1 MGSQALEGFLVDKF
15 SIAAGLFAV
24 SMLSACS
31 TSFLKYEKADQLGT
45 MDEFEKAVKIEEPS
59 APATETV
66 AAGNTKDVEAKTA
79 AKDEKTTAA
88 AKPTKESKS
97 SKAVTAPAKTAPAAK
112 AKESSKSKNGKDK
125 KSEAAVSTRRQPVI
139 EDDAGFNG
147 RRPIVDPFRVGEE
160 VVHDV
165 SYFKM
170 SAGEL
175 RFKTLPMATVNGRKS
190 YKHNIAIK
198 TISLFASVYTVEDN
212 IDIFM
217 DYEELTPT
225 VFELHVKESGQLREA
240 KMLFDNNKKTAT
252 FWEKKVTKQ
261 DGEEEKREQW
271 ELEEYAQNVYSAIYY
286 MRMFQWDVGKEYAF
300 RVSNDKEN
308 LVFSGKAIRKEVL
321 DTELGPMKAI
331 VIQPNITLKG
341 KFKPI
346 GENLIWLS
354 DDEHKY
360 ILRIEAK
367 IKIGTLVSEVVSIKP
382 GKLP

>member
-1 MGSQALEGFLVDKF
+1 MEGLLVNKC
-15 SIAAGLFAV
+15 SLLAGIAV
-24 SMLSACS
+24 LSLLTACS
-31 TSFLKYEKADQLGT
+31 TSFLKYEKQDQLKKI
-45 MDEFEKAVKIEEPS
+45 DEFDKAVKIEEPS
-59 APATETV
+59 AP
-66 AAGNTKDVEAKTA
+66 VEASESTS
-79 AKDEKTTAA
+79 A
-88 AKPTKESKS
+88 AKPTEGVKS
-97 SKAVTAPAKTAPAAK
+97 TRVTPAKTSKDSKSAKVAATPAPLFKEPKKAPSKIKKGSKAAAPAPV
-112 AKESSKSKNGKDK
+112 E
-125 KSEAAVSTRRQPVI
+125 STRRPPEI

-212 IDIFM
+212 VDIFM
-217 DYEELTPT
+217 DYETVTPT

-240 KMLFDNNKKTAT
+240 KMLFDNVKKMAT
-252 FWEKKVTKQ
+252 YWEKKVTKQ

-286 MRMFQWDVGKEYAF
+286 MRMFQWEIGKEYAF

-331 VIQPNITLKG
+331 VLQPNITLKG

-367 IKIGTLVSEVVSIKP
+367 IKIGTLVSQVVSIKP
-382 GKLP
+382 GKAP

>member
-1 MGSQALEGFLVDKF
+1 MGSQTMEGFLVKRF
-15 SIAAGLFAV
+15 SLIAGVAAISVLT
-24 SMLSACS
+24 ACS
-31 TSFLKYEKADQLGT
+31 TSFLKYEREDQLKKI
-45 MDEFEKAVKIEEPS
+45 DEFDKAVKIEEPS
-59 APATETV
+59 APAETD
-66 AAGNTKDVEAKTA
+66 AGAKTA
-79 AKDEKTTAA
+79 AAALGKT
-88 AKPTKESKS
+88 PEETK
-97 SKAVTAPAKTAPAAK
+97 PAAK
-112 AKESSKSKNGKDK
+112 ADAKKKSKPLVKQDK
-125 KSEAAVSTRRQPVI
+125 KATAKTSKKGAKAVVVAEPTRRQPDI

-160 VVHDV
+160 VTHDV

-170 SAGEL
+170 SAGEMK
-175 RFKTLPMATVNGRKS
+175 FKTLPMATVNGRKS

-212 IDIFM
+212 VDIFM
-217 DYEELTPT
+217 DYDEVVPT

-240 KMLFDNNKKTAT
+240 KMLFDNVKKMAT

-271 ELEEYAQNVYSAIYY
+271 EIEEYAQNVYSAIFY
-286 MRMFQWDVGKEYAF
+286 MRMFQWEVGKEYAF

-308 LVFSGKAIRKEVL
+308 LTFSGKALRKEVL

-367 IKIGTLVSEVVSIKP
+367 IKIGTLVSQVVAIKP
-382 GKLP
+382 GKAP

>member
-1 MGSQALEGFLVDKF
+1 MGKL
-15 SIAAGLFAV
+15 SIAAGLFAL
-24 SMLSACS
+24 SLLSACS
-31 TSFLKYEKADQLGT
+31 TSFLKYDKADKLGT
-45 MDEFEKAVKIEEPS
+45 IDEFEKAVKIEEPPAPPAEATEAAS
-59 APATETV
+59 APA
-66 AAGNTKDVEAKTA
+66 EAKPSVNVDKKVPGTTAATTA
-79 AKDEKTTAA
+79 AK
-88 AKPTKESKS
+88 
-97 SKAVTAPAKTAPAAK
+97 PAKSAKAEKKPVATKPEAK
-112 AKESSKSKNGKDK
+112 AKAEKGKK
-125 KSEAAVSTRRQPVI
+125 VAATPVRRQPEL
-139 EDDAGFNG
+139 EDDAGFDG
-147 RRPIVDPFRVGEE
+147 RRPLVDPFRVGE
-160 VVHDV
+160 VVKHDV

-175 RFKTLPMATVNGRKS
+175 VFSTLPMATVNGRSS

-212 IDIFM
+212 VDIFM
-217 DYEELTPT
+217 DYADVVPT

-240 KMLFDNNKKTAT
+240 KMLFDNVKKMAT
-252 FWEKKVTKQ
+252 YWEKKVTKK

-271 ELEEYAQNVYSAIYY
+271 EIEEYAQNVYSAIYY
-286 MRMFQWDVGKEYAF
+286 MRMFQWEVGKEYAF

-382 GKLP
+382 GKAP

>member
-1 MGSQALEGFLVDKF
+1 MNKCSLLAG
-15 SIAAGLFAV
+15 IAVISL
-24 SMLSACS
+24 LTACS
-31 TSFLKYEKADQLGT
+31 TSFLKYEKQDQLKKI
-45 MDEFEKAVKIEEPS
+45 DEFDKAVKIEEPS
-59 APATETV
+59 APAENGETTSAKSAESTKAGSAQPV
-66 AAGNTKDVEAKTA
+66 KTSKDGKAVKAAATPAPLIKDTKKAPAKAKKGSKGA
-79 AKDEKTTAA
+79 AATAA
-88 AKPTKESKS
+88 AT
-97 SKAVTAPAKTAPAAK
+97 PAEP
-112 AKESSKSKNGKDK
+112 
-125 KSEAAVSTRRQPVI
+125 TRRQPEI

-147 RRPIVDPFRVGEE
+147 RRPVVDPFRVGEE

-212 IDIFM
+212 VDIFM
-217 DYEELTPT
+217 DYETVTPT

-240 KMLFDNNKKTAT
+240 KMLFDNVKKMAT
-252 FWEKKVTKQ
+252 YWEKKVTKQ

-271 ELEEYAQNVYSAIYY
+271 ELEEYAQNVYSAIFY
-286 MRMFQWDVGKEYAF
+286 MRMFQWEIGKEYAF

-331 VIQPNITLKG
+331 VMQPNITLKG

-367 IKIGTLVSEVVSIKP
+367 IKIGTLVSQVVSIKP
-382 GKLP
+382 GKAP

>member
-1 MGSQALEGFLVDKF
+1 MNKF
-15 SIAAGLFAV
+15 SLLAGIAVISVLT
-24 SMLSACS
+24 ACS
-31 TSFLKYEKADQLGT
+31 TSFLKYEKQDQLKKI
-45 MDEFEKAVKIEEPS
+45 DEFEKAVKIEEPS
-59 APATETV
+59 APVEGVAP
-66 AAGNTKDVEAKTA
+66 AAGKSAETAKAETA
-79 AKDEKTTAA
+79 TSA
-88 AKPTKESKS
+88 KS
-97 SKAVTAPAKTAPAAK
+97 SKDAKATKATTPPPLIKETKKAPPKSKKGGKVAAAPAEP
-112 AKESSKSKNGKDK
+112 
-125 KSEAAVSTRRQPVI
+125 TRRQPEL

-147 RRPIVDPFRVGEE
+147 RRPLVDPFRVGEE
-160 VVHDV
+160 VVHHV

-175 RFKTLPMATVNGRKS
+175 RFRTLPMASVNGRPS

-198 TISLFASVYTVEDN
+198 TVSLFASVYTVEDN
-212 IDIFM
+212 VDIFM
-217 DYEELTPT
+217 DYETVTPT

-240 KMLFDNNKKTAT
+240 KMLFDNVKKMAT
-252 FWEKKVTKQ
+252 YWEKKVTKQ

-286 MRMFQWDVGKEYAF
+286 MRMFQWEIGKEYAF

-331 VIQPNITLKG
+331 VMQPNITLKG

-382 GKLP
+382 GKTP

>member
-1 MGSQALEGFLVDKF
+1 
-15 SIAAGLFAV
+15 
-24 SMLSACS
+24 
-31 TSFLKYEKADQLGT
+31 LKYEKQDQLKKI
-45 MDEFEKAVKIEEPS
+45 DEFDKAVKIEEPS
-59 APATETV
+59 APVEASEGTSAAKPTEGVKSTPVTPAKTSKDSKSAKV
-66 AAGNTKDVEAKTA
+66 AATPAPLFKETKKAPAKTKKGAKTA
-79 AKDEKTTAA
+79 A
-88 AKPTKESKS
+88 
-97 SKAVTAPAKTAPAAK
+97 TAPV
-112 AKESSKSKNGKDK
+112 E
-125 KSEAAVSTRRQPVI
+125 STRRPPEI

-147 RRPIVDPFRVGEE
+147 RRPVVDPFRVGEE

-212 IDIFM
+212 VDIFM
-217 DYEELTPT
+217 DYETVTPT

-240 KMLFDNNKKTAT
+240 KMLFDNVKKMAT
-252 FWEKKVTKQ
+252 YWEKKVTKQ

-286 MRMFQWDVGKEYAF
+286 MRMFQWEIGKEYAF

-331 VIQPNITLKG
+331 VLQPNITLKG

-354 DDEHKY
+354 DDENKY

-367 IKIGTLVSEVVSIKP
+367 IKIGTLVSQVVSIKP
-382 GKLP
+382 GKAP

>member
-1 MGSQALEGFLVDKF
+1 MNKISVVT
-15 SIAAGLFAV
+15 GLFAV
-24 SMLSACS
+24 LMMTGCS
-31 TSFLKYEKADQLGT
+31 SFLQYEKEAQLKKN
-45 MDEFEKAVKIEEPS
+45 DEFESAVKIEEP
-59 APATETV
+59 
-66 AAGNTKDVEAKTA
+66 AAVPEADTA
-79 AKDEKTTAA
+79 AAITTAA
-88 AKPTKESKS
+88 ALGKTSGDKK
-97 SKAVTAPAKTAPAAK
+97 APAKKTTPAKVEKKTAVKPAKKGSK
-112 AKESSKSKNGKDK
+112 A
-125 KSEAAVSTRRQPVI
+125 AAAAAPTRRQPEL

-175 RFKTLPMATVNGRKS
+175 RFKTLPMAMVNGQKS

-198 TISLFASVYTVEDN
+198 TISLFASVYTVDDN

-217 DYEELTPT
+217 DYETVTPT

-240 KMLFDNNKKTAT
+240 KMLFDNAKKMAT
-252 FWEKKVTKQ
+252 FWEKKVTKK

-271 ELEEYAQNVYSAIYY
+271 EIEEYAQNVYSAIYY
-286 MRMFQWDVGKEYAF
+286 MRMFQWEVGKEYAF

-308 LVFSGKAIRKEVL
+308 LVFSGKALRKEVL

-331 VIQPNITLKG
+331 VVQPNITLKG

-346 GENLIWLS
+346 GDNLIWLS

-367 IKIGTLVSEVVSIKP
+367 IKIGTLVSEVVSITP
-382 GKLP
+382 GKMP

>member
-1 MGSQALEGFLVDKF
+1 MDVGSQTMEGFLVKRF
-15 SIAAGLFAV
+15 SLIAGVAAISVLT
-24 SMLSACS
+24 ACS
-31 TSFLKYEKADQLGT
+31 TSFLKYEKEDQLKKI
-45 MDEFEKAVKIEEPS
+45 DEFDKAVKIEEPS
-59 APATETV
+59 TPAETD
-66 AAGNTKDVEAKTA
+66 AGAKTA
-79 AKDEKTTAA
+79 AAALGKTHEETKSTAAKQDPKKKTTPLVKTDKKATAKSAKKGAKPSVAA
-88 AKPTKESKS
+88 AP
-97 SKAVTAPAKTAPAAK
+97 TAP
-112 AKESSKSKNGKDK
+112 
-125 KSEAAVSTRRQPVI
+125 TRRQPEI

-160 VVHDV
+160 VTHDV

-170 SAGEL
+170 SAGEMK
-175 RFKTLPMATVNGRKS
+175 FKTLPMATVNGRNS

-212 IDIFM
+212 VDIFM
-217 DYEELTPT
+217 DYDEVVPT

-240 KMLFDNNKKTAT
+240 KMLFDNVKKLAT

-261 DGEEEKREQW
+261 DGEEEKRDQW
-271 ELEEYAQNVYSAIYY
+271 ELEDYAQNVYSAIYY
-286 MRMFQWDVGKEYAF
+286 MRMFQWEVGKEYAF

-308 LVFSGKAIRKEVL
+308 LTFSGKALRKEVL
-321 DTELGPMKAI
+321 DTKLGPMKAI

-367 IKIGTLVSEVVSIKP
+367 IKIGTLVSQVVSIKP
-382 GKLP
+382 GKAP

>member
-1 MGSQALEGFLVDKF
+1 MNKCSLL
-15 SIAAGLFAV
+15 AGIV
-24 SMLSACS
+24 VLSLLTACS
-31 TSFLKYEKADQLGT
+31 TSFLKYEKQDQLKKI
-45 MDEFEKAVKIEEPS
+45 DEFEKAVKIEEPS
-59 APATETV
+59 APAETSEATSATKPAEV
-66 AAGNTKDVEAKTA
+66 AKRESA
-79 AKDEKTTAA
+79 APA
-88 AKPTKESKS
+88 KS
-97 SKAVTAPAKTAPAAK
+97 SKDSKSAKVTAPSPLIKDAKKAPAKTKKGSKVAAAPAAV
-112 AKESSKSKNGKDK
+112 E
-125 KSEAAVSTRRQPVI
+125 STRRQPEI

-147 RRPIVDPFRVGEE
+147 RRPVVDPFRVGEE
-160 VVHDV
+160 VVHNV

-198 TISLFASVYTVEDN
+198 TISLFASVYTVEDSV
-212 IDIFM
+212 DIFM
-217 DYEELTPT
+217 DYETVTPT

-240 KMLFDNNKKTAT
+240 KMLFDSVNKMAT
-252 FWEKKVTKQ
+252 YWEKKVTKQ

-271 ELEEYAQNVYSAIYY
+271 ELEEYAQNVYSAIFY
-286 MRMFQWDVGKEYAF
+286 MRMFQWEIGKEYAF

-331 VIQPNITLKG
+331 VMQPNITLKG

-382 GKLP
+382 GKAP

>member
-1 MGSQALEGFLVDKF
+1 MDVGSQTMEGLLVNKF
-15 SIAAGLFAV
+15 SLLAGIAVFSL
-24 SMLSACS
+24 LTACS
-31 TSFLKYEKADQLGT
+31 TSFLKYEKQDQLKKI
-45 MDEFEKAVKIEEPS
+45 DEFEKAVKIEEPS
-59 APATETV
+59 AP
-66 AAGNTKDVEAKTA
+66 VESAEPGKHPEAAKTEAVAPAKPSKDTKA
-79 AKDEKTTAA
+79 AKVATPPPLIKE
-88 AKPTKESKS
+88 TKK
-97 SKAVTAPAKTAPAAK
+97 APAKTKKGAKVAA
-112 AKESSKSKNGKDK
+112 ATAEP
-125 KSEAAVSTRRQPVI
+125 TRRQPEL

-147 RRPIVDPFRVGEE
+147 RRPMVDPFRVGEE
-160 VVHDV
+160 VVHNV

-175 RFKTLPMATVNGRKS
+175 RFRTLPMATVNGRQS

-212 IDIFM
+212 VDIFM
-217 DYEELTPT
+217 DYETVTPT

-240 KMLFDNNKKTAT
+240 KMLFDNVKKLAT
-252 FWEKKVTKQ
+252 YWEKKVTKQ

-286 MRMFQWDVGKEYAF
+286 MRMFQWEIGKEYAF

-331 VIQPNITLKG
+331 VMQPNITLKG

-382 GKLP
+382 GKAP

>member
-1 MGSQALEGFLVDKF
+1 MGKF
-15 SIAAGLFAV
+15 SIAASLFAL

-31 TSFLKYEKADQLGT
+31 TSFLKYEKADKLGT
-45 MDEFEKAVKIEEPS
+45 IDEFEKAVKIEEPPA
-59 APATETV
+59 APAEATEVPAVPT
-66 AAGNTKDVEAKTA
+66 E
-79 AKDEKTTAA
+79 A
-88 AKPTKESKS
+88 AKPTT
-97 SKAVTAPAKTAPAAK
+97 TADKKTTVGTGAKTPKSEKTEKKPVAAK
-112 AKESSKSKNGKDK
+112 AETKSKSEKGKK
-125 KSEAAVSTRRQPVI
+125 AAAASPVRRQPEL
-139 EDDAGFNG
+139 EDDAGFDG
-147 RRPIVDPFRVGEE
+147 RRPLVDPFRIGE
-160 VVHDV
+160 VVKHDV

-175 RFKTLPMATVNGRKS
+175 TFSTLPMATVNGRKS

-212 IDIFM
+212 VDIFM
-217 DYEELTPT
+217 DYADVVPT

-240 KMLFDNNKKTAT
+240 KMLFDNVKKMAT
-252 FWEKKVTKQ
+252 YWEKKVTKK

-271 ELEEYAQNVYSAIYY
+271 EIEEYAQNVYSAIYY
-286 MRMFQWDVGKEYAF
+286 MRMFQWEVGKEYSF

-331 VIQPNITLKG
+331 VVQPNIILKG